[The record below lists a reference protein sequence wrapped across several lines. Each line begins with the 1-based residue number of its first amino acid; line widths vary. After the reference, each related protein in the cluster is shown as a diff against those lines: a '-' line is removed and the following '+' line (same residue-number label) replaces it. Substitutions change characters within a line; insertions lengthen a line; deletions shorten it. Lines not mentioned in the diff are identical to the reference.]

1 MSEEFSPSKESMA
14 VSDAICKLTTKLG
27 ADVEFGPHPM
37 NAASICIEVSA
48 PPGMVWKGVLGPTQN
63 GEENEVHILTTGRDE
78 IRMLAEDGEDDDVVV
93 PLLKYALALMERG
106 LEKDPAAQGIDKKE
120 NGNG

>member
-14 VSDAICKLTTKLG
+14 V
-27 ADVEFGPHPM
+27 
-37 NAASICIEVSA
+37 
-48 PPGMVWKGVLGPTQN
+48 
-63 GEENEVHILTTGRDE
+63 
-78 IRMLAEDGEDDDVVV
+78 
-93 PLLKYALALMERG
+93 MERG